1 MKSEQLRFKFLE
13 SRRRIIF
20 ANQFCWNSIRAPFR
34 HNILHCQNFWRP
46 VEWPSIQRFC
56 TFIPSA
62 AFHLHHKTLFDA
74 ICFFNPKQRKR
85 GVLSQLETWM
95 SWRQPGTERRSFIF
109 FPSHT
114 LSFQH
119 DIRCGRRLAVGYTC
133 HAQGHD
139 KRHTL
144 NWITYLICLYKW
156 FLFQLW
162 CFFMGQ
168 QVESFNIFHKMQSW
182 WPRSK
187 TPPPSSA
194 NSVSWIIVHLVY
206 VAKRRSPLTQSATL
220 MDHFAWFQA
229 SAAKYIRSAL
239 SWDITQRIVVIPYRR
254 FGTTYRSHL
263 QGSINWRFGFL
274 TLEDGTDRS
283 YRTVG
288 KELPL
293 HAS

>member
-194 NSVSWIIVHLVY
+194 NFRFLDNSSFSLCCKASIATYPVRNTNGSLCVISGFRREVHKICAVVGYYAAYSGNSLPTFRDNLSVPSSRVNKLKIWIFYSW
-206 VAKRRSPLTQSATL
+206 R
-220 MDHFAWFQA
+220 
-229 SAAKYIRSAL
+229 
-239 SWDITQRIVVIPYRR
+239 WDR
-254 FGTTYRSHL
+254 
-263 QGSINWRFGFL
+263 
-274 TLEDGTDRS
+274 
-283 YRTVG
+283 
-288 KELPL
+288 
-293 HAS
+293 